1 MANTKSAQ
9 KANRSSL
16 RKRQFNLT
24 TKTKVKNSIKT
35 FRKAVVSDITLSN
48 TSLSA
53 VFSALDKAVKTNYI
67 PKRRAS
73 RKKSR
78 LAKMLAKTAVAQT
91 TTANK

>member
-24 TKTKVKNSIKT
+24 TKTKVKNSLKN
-35 FRKAVVSDITLSN
+35 FRKAIVSDISSSA
-48 TSLSA
+48 TSLST

-67 PKRRAS
+67 PKRRAD

-78 LAKMLAKTAVAQT
+78 LAKMLAKSTLAQS
-91 TTANK
+91 ASV